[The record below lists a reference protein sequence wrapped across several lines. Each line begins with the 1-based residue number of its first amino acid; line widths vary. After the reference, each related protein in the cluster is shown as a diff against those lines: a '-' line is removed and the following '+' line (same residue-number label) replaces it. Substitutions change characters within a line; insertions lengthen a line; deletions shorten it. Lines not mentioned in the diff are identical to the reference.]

1 MKKNLFD
8 LSETASLIGVD
19 VETVKDFISC
29 GDLAAVGSGK
39 ALVRKC
45 DLDRFLGIDN
55 EADISCVPIETTNKE
70 TNMVDISYGD
80 GSVYWNKRRNCYQ
93 AAFYLTQPDGTKVRK
108 IVSGKTTVEAI
119 GKMEMAKAAFS
130 RPAASAQSVYYAQTA
145 PVVPQNVRP
154 VIKFSV
160 VAEEYMRMNRK
171 SVSDTT
177 YSGKESMLKAIL
189 PYFGDMNIDD
199 IEYTDVQDFLDKYS
213 VMSNGTLRSHASIKN
228 TYTMLKSIF
237 FYAAK
242 KKRPYIDN
250 APTYGVKIPNGAT
263 SSKDDRVFTREELV
277 NIFRACMTHN
287 KYMTIAALALAT
299 GMRGEEFL
307 ALKWSDIDFDAKSIS
322 ISQASV
328 RQHRKDE
335 DGGKKWER
343 GIGQVKT
350 KSSVRVL
357 YC

>member
-1 MKKNLFD
+1 
-8 LSETASLIGVD
+8 
-19 VETVKDFISC
+19 
-29 GDLAAVGSGK
+29 
-39 ALVRKC
+39 
-45 DLDRFLGIDN
+45 
-55 EADISCVPIETTNKE
+55 
-70 TNMVDISYGD
+70 
-80 GSVYWNKRRNCYQ
+80 
-93 AAFYLTQPDGTKVRK
+93 
-108 IVSGKTTVEAI
+108 
-119 GKMEMAKAAFS
+119 
-130 RPAASAQSVYYAQTA
+130 
-145 PVVPQNVRP
+145 
-154 VIKFSV
+154 
-160 VAEEYMRMNRK
+160 
-171 SVSDTT
+171 
-177 YSGKESMLKAIL
+177 
-189 PYFGDMNIDD
+189 MNIDD

-322 ISQASV
+322 VSQASV

-357 YC
+357 YFGETLKQQLLAWKNEVEASAEYKKALRTGNADYLFLDAHGQLANVDYLRNNFRNHFARREFIDRPITFHMFRHSYATWAKSNGVEPFVIKSWMGQREHYQQLGL